1 MRSLLALP
9 LLLAIGACGPGEAPE
24 PPEPPPAAADPM
36 PEPAPLVEV
45 PEGDLRGDAS
55 AGAKTYQLYCATC
68 HGAQGKGDGIAA
80 PKNPPPADH
89 TDAAYMGKLD
99 DAYLYR
105 VIQRGG
111 AAVGKS
117 PLMAPWGGV
126 LADEQIRDVIAHLR
140 TLSGT

>member
-1 MRSLLALP
+1 MRAFAVAP
-9 LLLAIGACGPGEAPE
+9 LLLALAACGPGDAPE
-24 PPEPPPAAADPM
+24 PPATPAPPPAA
-36 PEPAPLVEV
+36 PAPTPAPEEL

-55 AGAKTYQLYCATC
+55 AGAATYQLYCATC
-68 HGAQGKGDGIAA
+68 HGPEGKGDGPAA
-80 PKNPPPADH
+80 PADPAPADH

-105 VIQRGG
+105 LIQKGG

-117 PLMAPWGGV
+117 PLMVPWGGV
-126 LADEQIRDVIAHLR
+126 LSDEQIRDVIAYLR

>member
-9 LLLAIGACGPGEAPE
+9 LLLAIACGPGDAPK
-24 PPEPPPAAADPM
+24 PPEPPPAAPDPT
-36 PEPAPLVEV
+36 PSPVDEV

-55 AGAKTYQLYCATC
+55 AGAQTYQLYCTTC
-68 HGAQGKGDGIAA
+68 HGPQGKGDGPAA

-89 TDAAYMGKLD
+89 SDAAYMGKLD
-99 DAYLYR
+99 DPYLYR

-126 LADEQIRDVIAHLR
+126 LADEQIRDVIAYLR